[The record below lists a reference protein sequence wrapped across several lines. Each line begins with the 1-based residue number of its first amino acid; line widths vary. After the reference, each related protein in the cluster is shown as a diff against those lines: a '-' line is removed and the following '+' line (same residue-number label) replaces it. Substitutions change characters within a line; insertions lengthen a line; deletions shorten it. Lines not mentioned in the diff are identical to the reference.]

1 MDEMELVRK
10 HDLTSVM
17 APFLDPHMISPL
29 LDFLRQNNVYDMEK
43 ISREK
48 IKCVSKTNMITVI
61 EDEYE
66 KLAETVPAVKAEYE
80 QKKDELKKSTD
91 RIFDVLDNPP
101 AEVTLVAD
109 FFKNEALVSDLKGA
123 GDLNIECLSSKHGIS
138 AEALEIYYKN
148 AKFQYECGMY
158 GDAEIMLSNYLSV
171 SQGANSSV
179 VNATWG
185 KLACHIVQG
194 RWETSKE
201 SLKAVKDTIEVRSMA
216 QLDQLKQRAWILHWS
231 LFVHFTQTNSH
242 DAYLDFVTD
251 RAYIQAMQNVCP
263 WLLRYYA
270 VAVLLSPRRKN
281 MLRDLLNEIQNM
293 AYLYSDPIL
302 SFIVTLYDTF
312 NIDNTQLRLK
322 EALALMKN
330 DFFLCVHSQ
339 KFADLAKMLMCEMY
353 CSMYARV
360 DLEVLADKLELTTDE
375 AEKWMV
381 SMVKNTTSSGSST
394 ANTTEGSSSA
404 PVSTTLNSVAND
416 ARIDSAAKHVILAP
430 PTFNIYQQ
438 VVDKTRDLTARSA
451 MLNTNMNTLLT
462 EQGILIKNRE

>member
-1 MDEMELVRK
+1 MELVRK
-10 HDLTSVM
+10 YDLTSVM

-29 LDFLRQNNVYDMEK
+29 LDFLCQNNVYDVEQITK
-43 ISREK
+43 EK

-66 KLAETVPAVKAEYE
+66 KLAHIESVKAEYE
-80 QKKDELKKSTD
+80 KKKDALKKATD
-91 RIFDVLDNPP
+91 GIFDVLDNPP
-101 AEVTLVAD
+101 ANVSLVAE
-109 FFKNEALVSDLKGA
+109 FFKNEALVLELKSS
-123 GDLNIECLSSKHGIS
+123 GDLNAEYLSNKHGIS
-138 AEALEIYYKN
+138 AEALEEYYKN

-158 GDAEIMLSNYLSV
+158 GDAENMLSNYLAVNQST
-171 SQGANSSV
+171 SPSL
-179 VNATWG
+179 VNAAWG
-185 KLACHIVQG
+185 RLACHIVQG

-201 SLKAVKDTIEVRSMA
+201 SLKAVRETIEVRSSA
-216 QLDQLKQRAWILHWS
+216 QIDQLKQRAWVLHWC
-231 LFVHFTQTNSH
+231 LFVHFTQKNSH
-242 DAYLDFVTD
+242 DAYLEFAD
-251 RAYIQAMQNVCP
+251 RAYIQTMQNVCP

-270 VAVLLSPRRKN
+270 VAVLLSPRRKS

-312 NIDNTQLRLK
+312 NIDETQVKLK

-353 CSMYARV
+353 CSMYSRV

-381 SMVKNTTSSGSST
+381 SMVKNTTSSGSSNS
-394 ANTTEGSSSA
+394 ANGEGNSA

-430 PTFNIYQQ
+430 PTYNVYQQ

-451 MLNTNMNTLLT
+451 MLNTNMGTLLS
-462 EQGILIKNRE
+462 EQGILIKNRDA